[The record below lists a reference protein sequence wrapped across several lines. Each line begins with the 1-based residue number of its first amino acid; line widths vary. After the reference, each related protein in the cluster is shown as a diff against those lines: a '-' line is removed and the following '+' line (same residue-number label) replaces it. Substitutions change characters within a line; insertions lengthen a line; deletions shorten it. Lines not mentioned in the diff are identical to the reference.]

1 MRIVWVDNASLVNEA
16 NEVKHEVNGACN
28 EWVIRFLIIEINST
42 GT

>member
-16 NEVKHEVNGACN
+16 NEVKHEVDGACN
-28 EWVIRFLIIEINST
+28 EWVIRFLIIEINS